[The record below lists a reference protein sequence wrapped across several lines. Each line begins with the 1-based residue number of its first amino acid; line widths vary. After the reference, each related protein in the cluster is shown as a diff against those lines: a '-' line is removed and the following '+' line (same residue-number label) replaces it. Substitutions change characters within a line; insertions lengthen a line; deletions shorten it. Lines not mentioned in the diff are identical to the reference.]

1 MRVQRFVV
9 ALMLFL
15 TVGPGMASL
24 IESRQILTF
33 DLPSIQ
39 YIHYAPLTP
48 ETMSLTNHKQ
58 ALPLQFAGFDSSL
71 GTLKNAYLSY
81 EDTHA
86 IQYFVKAGT
95 RPPAWYESVVYGGT
109 VAGLAYYKYLFGLTA
124 TGVNGPMGATLHSDT
139 MTTQAYGHRY
149 SGLSYLNFDGSG
161 PKDPDGDIT
170 IDGVYLWQPWVTA
183 GDLDVPLLSMAD
195 GLDVLGT
202 AVDIMLTKDITVYM
216 APFFSSFGDPDF
228 SFVQNDLNAWSG
240 RLALTFVYE
249 TGGPAPVS
257 EPPLLLLTCTG
268 LLALVLGRRRQGQLG
283 GMEPCGAGP
292 IDFGRRFGRI

>member
-1 MRVQRFVV
+1 MRAQRFVV

-24 IESRQILTF
+24 MESRQVLTF

-58 ALPLQFAGFDSSL
+58 GLPLHFTGFDSSL
-71 GTLKNAYLSY
+71 GTLKDAYLSY
-81 EDTHA
+81 EDKHA

-95 RPPAWYESVVYGGT
+95 RPPGAFESVVYGGT

-124 TGVNGPMGATLHSDT
+124 TGVNGPIGATLHSDV

-161 PKDPDGDIT
+161 PKDPYGDIT
-170 IDGVYLWQPWVTA
+170 IDGVYQWQPWVTA
-183 GDLDVPLLSMAD
+183 GGLDVPLLSLAD
-195 GLDVLGT
+195 GLDVLDAT
-202 AVDIMLTKDITVYM
+202 IDIMLTKDITVYM

-257 EPPLLLLTCTG
+257 EPGLLLLTGTG
-268 LLALVLGRRRQGQLG
+268 LLTLALGRRR
-283 GMEPCGAGP
+283 
-292 IDFGRRFGRI
+292 